1 MYQNINKIYHAAI
14 YVRLSKEDGDISSSA
29 KLESNSISN
38 QKALILDFLKDK
50 KDIEV
55 VSVRVDDGYS
65 GSNFERPAFQA
76 MLEDIR
82 RGIVDCVVVKDLS
95 RFGLEGNILIP
106 GSISRDY
113 SRLLVCVLLLSM
125 IIMTVLRERIRQT
138 KSLSHLKI

>member
-55 VSVRVDDGYS
+55 VSVRVDDGY
-65 GSNFERPAFQA
+65 GTT
-76 MLEDIR
+76 
-82 RGIVDCVVVKDLS
+82 S
-95 RFGLEGNILIP
+95 RKSTSQTEISLLIQ
-106 GSISRDY
+106 
-113 SRLLVCVLLLSM
+113 LLF
-125 IIMTVLRERIRQT
+125 T
-138 KSLSHLKI
+138 

>member
-95 RFGLEGNILIP
+95 RFGREYIDS

-113 SRLLVCVLLLSM
+113 SRLLVCASLPSM
-125 IIMTVLRERIRQT
+125 TIMTVSRERIRQT
-138 KSLSHLKI
+138 KSLSHLRI

>member
-82 RGIVDCVVVKDLS
+82 RGIVDCVVVKDDCVIIEPTQKD
-95 RFGLEGNILIP
+95 LENQGFVA
-106 GSISRDY
+106 GSI
-113 SRLLVCVLLLSM
+113 CF
-125 IIMTVLRERIRQT
+125 
-138 KSLSHLKI
+138 

>member
-65 GSNFERPAFQA
+65 GSN
-76 MLEDIR
+76 
-82 RGIVDCVVVKDLS
+82 LS
-95 RFGLEGNILIP
+95 AQHSRQCWKISGVGL
-106 GSISRDY
+106 
-113 SRLLVCVLLLSM
+113 
-125 IIMTVLRERIRQT
+125 
-138 KSLSHLKI
+138 

>member
-82 RGIVDCVVVKDLS
+82 RGIVDCIVVKDDCVIIEPTQKD
-95 RFGLEGNILIP
+95 LENQGFVA
-106 GSISRDY
+106 GSI
-113 SRLLVCVLLLSM
+113 CF
-125 IIMTVLRERIRQT
+125 
-138 KSLSHLKI
+138 

>member
-38 QKALILDFLKDK
+38 QKALSLDFLKDK

-82 RGIVDCVVVKDLS
+82 RGIVDCVVIYHD
-95 RFGLEGNILIP
+95 LEGNILIL

-113 SRLLVCVLLLSM
+113 SRLLVCVLLPSM
-125 IIMTVLRERIRQT
+125 TIMTVSRERIRQT
-138 KSLSHLKI
+138 KLLSHLRI

>member
-65 GSNFERPAFQA
+65 GSNFDRPAFQA

-82 RGIVDCVVVKDLS
+82 RGIVDCVVVKDDCVIIEPTQKD
-95 RFGLEGNILIP
+95 LENQGFVA
-106 GSISRDY
+106 GSI
-113 SRLLVCVLLLSM
+113 CF
-125 IIMTVLRERIRQT
+125 
-138 KSLSHLKI
+138 

>member
-55 VSVRVDDGYS
+55 VIEEAKMYD
-65 GSNFERPAFQA
+65 
-76 MLEDIR
+76 
-82 RGIVDCVVVKDLS
+82 GIVLIMDEIHRLNKDKQDILS
-95 RFGLEGNILIP
+95 TILQHEP
-106 GSISRDY
+106 TG
-113 SRLLVCVLLLSM
+113 
-125 IIMTVLRERIRQT
+125 
-138 KSLSHLKI
+138 KIE

>member
-55 VSVRVDDGYS
+55 VSVRVDDAWDCRLRS
-65 GSNFERPAFQA
+65 GKRF
-76 MLEDIR
+76 ITIWK
-82 RGIVDCVVVKDLS
+82 GI
-95 RFGLEGNILIP
+95 
-106 GSISRDY
+106 Y
-113 SRLLVCVLLLSM
+113 
-125 IIMTVLRERIRQT
+125 
-138 KSLSHLKI
+138 

>member
-65 GSNFERPAFQA
+65 GSNFDRPAFQA

-95 RFGLEGNILIP
+95 RFGREYI
-106 GSISRDY
+106 D
-113 SRLLVCVLLLSM
+113 SRLLACASLPSM
-125 IIMTVLRERIRQT
+125 TIMTVSRERIRQT
-138 KSLSHLKI
+138 KLLSHLRI

>member
-55 VSVRVDDGYS
+55 VSVRVMMATQALILSALHSRQCWKIS
-65 GSNFERPAFQA
+65 G
-76 MLEDIR
+76 
-82 RGIVDCVVVKDLS
+82 V
-95 RFGLEGNILIP
+95 GL
-106 GSISRDY
+106 
-113 SRLLVCVLLLSM
+113 
-125 IIMTVLRERIRQT
+125 
-138 KSLSHLKI
+138 